1 MKIHELLK
9 ENLTSLDPNEYDQ
22 EGDMAQRQLL
32 TAKDAA
38 DELRSILSTDE
49 NLPEWVQKK
58 IALAVDYLDTVRD
71 YMKATKQQNMAEEKQ
86 KGVDGKEVDE
96 NLEVTD
102 DHISRVHNAI
112 KKLRQKH
119 GTFAFHTAS
128 SIAKEAGKGIT
139 PHHVH
144 AAFGANIKSQTEKG
158 GRMVTNQLKTRSN
171 EPNRYGWKTR
181 DEWLKEKVDIDSLTE
196 EKQKG
201 VDGKACWKGYKRMGT
216 KMKGGKRVDNCVPIK
231 GKKK

>member
-9 ENLTSLDPNEYDQ
+9 ENLTSLDPTEYDQ

-86 KGVDGKEVDE
+86 KGVDGK
-96 NLEVTD
+96 
-102 DHISRVHNAI
+102 
-112 KKLRQKH
+112 
-119 GTFAFHTAS
+119 
-128 SIAKEAGKGIT
+128 
-139 PHHVH
+139 
-144 AAFGANIKSQTEKG
+144 
-158 GRMVTNQLKTRSN
+158 
-171 EPNRYGWKTR
+171 
-181 DEWLKEKVDIDSLTE
+181 
-196 EKQKG
+196 
-201 VDGKACWKGYKRMGT
+201 ACWKGYKRMGT

-231 GKKK
+231 GKKKK

>member
-1 MKIHELLK
+1 MKINELLNEDLASK
-9 ENLTSLDPNEYDQ
+9 EPGEYDQ

-38 DELRSILSTDE
+38 DELRSILHTDE

-58 IALAVDYLDTVRD
+58 ISLAVDYLDTVRD
-71 YMKATKQQNMAEEKQ
+71 YMKSTKAQSMSMA
-86 KGVDGKEVDE
+86 
-96 NLEVTD
+96 
-102 DHISRVHNAI
+102 
-112 KKLRQKH
+112 
-119 GTFAFHTAS
+119 
-128 SIAKEAGKGIT
+128 
-139 PHHVH
+139 
-144 AAFGANIKSQTEKG
+144 
-158 GRMVTNQLKTRSN
+158 
-171 EPNRYGWKTR
+171 
-181 DEWLKEKVDIDSLTE
+181 E